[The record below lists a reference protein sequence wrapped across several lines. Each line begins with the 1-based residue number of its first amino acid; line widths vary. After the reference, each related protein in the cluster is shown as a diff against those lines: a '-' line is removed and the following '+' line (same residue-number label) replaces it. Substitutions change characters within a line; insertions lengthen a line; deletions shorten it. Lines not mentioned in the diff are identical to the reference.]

1 MYDELVMQVLVV
13 TGVVVVVV
21 EDDMVVVVGSG
32 TGTKDPVSDW
42 T

>member
-32 TGTKDPVSDW
+32 TGTKAPVSDW

>member
-13 TGVVVVVV
+13 TVVVVVVV
-21 EDDMVVVVGSG
+21 EDDMLVVVGSG
-32 TGTKDPVSDW
+32 TGTKAPVSDW